1 VLALGAR
8 IDTMSMLYSIGRVL
22 QFAGLI
28 LLPVAIAGEV
38 EGSLDLK
45 QMLALSGLGVV
56 VFIAGWLLQQAARQ
70 K

>member
-1 VLALGAR
+1 
-8 IDTMSMLYSIGRVL
+8 MSMLYTIGRVL

-45 QMLALSGLGVV
+45 QMLSLSGLGVV
-56 VFIAGWLLQQAARQ
+56 VFAAGWLLQQAARP

>member
-1 VLALGAR
+1 
-8 IDTMSMLYSIGRVL
+8 MSMLYTIGRVL

-45 QMLALSGLGVV
+45 QMLSLSGLGVV
-56 VFIAGWLLQQAARQ
+56 VFAAGWLLQQATRP